1 MVSTVTYH
9 SYLWLRL
16 NVYLG
21 NKYMISNIISN
32 VLDFTSIVADEYEI
46 FQTMS
51 SLQMKK
57 TFRHL
62 ESKWDGETG

>member
-1 MVSTVTYH
+1 
-9 SYLWLRL
+9 
-16 NVYLG
+16 
-21 NKYMISNIISN
+21 MISNIISN

-51 SLQMKK
+51 SLQMKI
-57 TFRHL
+57 TCRHL